1 VIIADTGPI
10 VALINPRDQHHQWA
24 RAAIRQINEPM
35 LTCDAVL
42 SEALFLI
49 SSVPNGIRR
58 FTEMLASGALQSDF
72 ATSAN
77 SRELAALIQ
86 KYQSLPMSFADA
98 CLVRLAE
105 IHDGATVLTVDSHF
119 QVYRK
124 NGSEPLSLM
133 MPE

>member
-1 VIIADTGPI
+1 MIIADTGPI

-58 FTEMLASGALQSDF
+58 FTEILGSGAVQSDF

-77 SRELAALIQ
+77 SRELAVLIQ